1 MKRIVLSTVGTQG
14 DYLAFVALGEAL
26 SARGHS
32 VVAAV
37 NEAAR
42 PLFEAAGLEVMPCG
56 MPYGDIQA
64 RSHAEIFDQWKP
76 TRDANQR
83 RLLRQIFDLES
94 NYQDL
99 LRACRDADLLVSI
112 SLQVA
117 APRVHDRLGIPWVAV
132 SLLPGELAHQDRGGE
147 TPLDAPP
154 AAKLLPP
161 KAGGLEPL
169 HGKLFFLEYLRAP
182 LILLA
187 SSPHYSDPRVELYPA
202 LKMTGFWFYDGV
214 AQETWRPSTEVRDF
228 LLTEPRP
235 VVLSLGSLPVR
246 DAAGVV
252 AVHALAARRA
262 GMKLLVQRGWANL
275 DASALPEGVTREDVL
290 VTGNLPHDWL
300 FANCS
305 AVVHHGGIG
314 TTARAVRNGLP
325 MIVEPYGRDQ
335 FFNAWRV
342 TALELGVAM
351 HPHKLTAE
359 GLSRALEVACGP
371 RIRQRVSEVGDL
383 IRAERGVALACTYIE
398 AFLNGGERGGSRT
411 QTFL

>member
-32 VVAAV
+32 VVVAV

-56 MPYGDIQA
+56 TPYGATHA
-64 RSHAEIFDQWKP
+64 REHAELFDQWEP
-76 TRDANQR
+76 MRAANHRQ
-83 RLLRQIFDLES
+83 LLRHIFDLES
-94 NYQDL
+94 NYHGL
-99 LRACRDADLLVSI
+99 LRACRGADLLVSI
-112 SLQVA
+112 SLQIA

-132 SLLPGELAHQDRGGE
+132 SLLPGELAHQDRRGDMHA
-147 TPLDAPP
+147 DAPP
-154 AAKLLPP
+154 ASKLRPS

-169 HGKLFFLEYLRAP
+169 PGKMFFLEYLRAP
-182 LILLA
+182 LVLLA
-187 SSPHYSDPRVELYPA
+187 ASRHYSAPRMELYPS
-202 LKMTGFWFYDGV
+202 LRMTGFWFYDGV
-214 AQETWRPSTEVRDF
+214 AQGAWRPSEEVLDF
-228 LLTEPRP
+228 LSKGPRP
-235 VVLSLGSLPVR
+235 VVLSLGSLPVG

-252 AVHALAARRA
+252 AVHALAARRS
-262 GMKLLVQRGWANL
+262 GMRLLIQRGWANL
-275 DASALPEGVTREDVL
+275 DDAVLPESVARRDVL

-314 TTARAVRNGLP
+314 TTARAVRHDLP
-325 MIVEPYGRDQ
+325 MVVEPYGRDQ

-359 GLSRALEVACGP
+359 GLAHALEVTSAT
-371 RIRQRVSEVGDL
+371 RVRQRVKEVGDL
-383 IRAERGVALACTYIE
+383 IRAERGVELACAYIE
-398 AFLNGGERGGSRT
+398 EFLSEGRRGGP
-411 QTFL
+411 QA

>member
-32 VVAAV
+32 VVVAV

-42 PLFEAAGLEVMPCG
+42 PLFEAAGLEVMSCG
-56 MPYGDIQA
+56 PPYGDIQA
-64 RSHAEIFDQWKP
+64 RAHADIFDQWTP
-76 TRDANQR
+76 RRGANQR
-83 RLLRQIFDLES
+83 QTLRQIFDLES
-94 NYQDL
+94 NYHGL
-99 LRACRDADLLVSI
+99 LRACRGADLLVSI
-112 SLQVA
+112 SLQIA
-117 APRVHDRLGIPWVAV
+117 APRVHDNLGIPWVAV
-132 SLLPGELAHQDRGGE
+132 SLLPGELAHQEPGGD
-147 TPLDAPP
+147 TPPDAPP
-154 AAKLLPP
+154 AVKLLPP

-169 HGKLFFLEYLRAP
+169 PDKMFFLEYLRAQ

-187 SSPHYSDPRVELYPA
+187 SSPHYSAPRVELYPA

-214 AQETWRPSTEVRDF
+214 AQETWRPSKEVRDF

-252 AVHALAARRA
+252 AVHALAAKRS

-275 DASALPEGVTREDVL
+275 DASDLPEGVTRQDVL

-314 TTARAVRNGLP
+314 TTVRAIRNDLP

-335 FFNAWRV
+335 FFNAWRA
-342 TALELGVAM
+342 TALEVGVAM

-359 GLSRALEVACGP
+359 GLSRALEVTRGP
-371 RIRQRVSEVGDL
+371 RVRRRVNEVGDL
-383 IRAERGVALACTYIE
+383 IRAERGIELACTYIE
-398 AFLNGGERGGSRT
+398 EFLYEGDRGSSRA
-411 QTFL
+411 